1 MAGLLRIG
9 ELSRRTGVPPEVLRA
24 WESRYGVLRPERSSG
39 GFRLYSEDDVRRI
52 ETMQRLIGGGV
63 SAGEAARASLAEQA
77 ASSSPPAMRIA
88 ELAAAIDALD
98 EGAAHA
104 VLDAAIADLSTDAL
118 LSTLVLPLLG
128 DLGRRWESGDVSIA
142 HEHFASTLLRGRLL
156 GLARG
161 WGRGGTPHALLA
173 CAPDEEHDL
182 PLIALGLALRA
193 RGGRVSY
200 LGARTPYESLDD
212 AVAQL
217 RPDIC
222 VVSATLPLGGRGEK
236 LLRSIAGRTRLAFG
250 GPGVDPR
257 LAARVGGETLVG
269 DPVEAADLLS

>member
-9 ELSRRTGVPPEVLRA
+9 ELSRRTGVAPEVLRA
-24 WESRYGVLRPERSSG
+24 WESRYGVLRPERSAG

-63 SAGEAARASLAEQA
+63 STGEAARASLAERA
-77 ASSSPPAMRIA
+77 ASPSPPAMRLA
-88 ELAAAIDALD
+88 ELSAAVEALD
-98 EGAAHA
+98 EAAAHTL
-104 VLDAAIADLSTDAL
+104 VDAAIAELSVDAL
-118 LSTLVLPLLG
+118 LTSLVLPLLG
-128 DLGRRWESGDVSIA
+128 ELGRRWESGHVSIA
-142 HEHFASTLLRGRLL
+142 HEHFASTFLRGRLL

-161 WGRGGTPHALLA
+161 WGRGGTPHVLLA

-182 PLIALGLALRA
+182 PLIALGLALRGRGA
-193 RGGRVSY
+193 RITY
-200 LGARTPYESLDD
+200 LGARTPYESLAD

-222 VVSATLPLGGRGEK
+222 VVSATVPLGGRGEK
-236 LLRSIAGRTRLAFG
+236 LLKSIAERTRLLFG

-257 LAARVGGETLVG
+257 FAARVGGETLVG
-269 DPVEAADLLS
+269 SPVEAADLLS

>member
-24 WESRYGVLRPERSSG
+24 WESRYGVLRPERSAG

-63 SAGEAARASLAEQA
+63 STGEAARASLAEQA
-77 ASSSPPAMRIA
+77 ASPSPPAMRLA
-88 ELAAAIDALD
+88 ELRAAVEALD
-98 EGAAHA
+98 EAAAHA
-104 VLDAAIADLSTDAL
+104 VVDAAIAELTTDAL
-118 LSTLVLPLLG
+118 LTSIVLPLLH

-161 WGRGGTPHALLA
+161 WGRGGTPHVLLA

-193 RGGRVSY
+193 RGARITY
-200 LGARTPYESLDD
+200 LGARTPYESLAD
-212 AVAQL
+212 AVTQL
-217 RPDIC
+217 RPEIC
-222 VVSATLPLGGRGEK
+222 VVSATVPLPGRGEK
-236 LLRSIAGRTRLAFG
+236 LLKSIASRTRLLFG

-257 LAARVGGETLVG
+257 FATRVGGSTLAG
-269 DPVEAADLLS
+269 TPVEAADLLS